1 MSSLPIYASL
11 KKQFPPSGVVP
22 PDSKS
27 QLDKP
32 LQAHIAA
39 NIIESGSNPA
49 MFVFHPILI
58 EAKLTEKKEHKK
70 TKSHWKNFCYGW

>member
-58 EAKLTEKKEHKK
+58 EAKLTEKKEHKNICN
-70 TKSHWKNFCYGW
+70 TFRVFDV